1 MKSTFDFNFRSP
13 LPVIASGLFTGA
25 KDYQPGLRRET
36 RYFALHV
43 QTGSAH
49 SELSLCCCKWVR
61 RSSFILILHHCRA
74 DIDSDIATAA
84 IGPRSVVATGADELE
99 ACQWEVEAD
108 TERFIQTAEVCL
120 FHLPCLSSAKTNE
133 TRKLSVH
140 THGLHTISWS
150 SLRASL
156 VRLSHT
162 IRGLALTA

>member
-1 MKSTFDFNFRSP
+1 MSGDSCSITDPMSRHARREIDIRLQFQ
-13 LPVIASGLFTGA
+13 IASPCNCERSFHGRERLPA
-25 KDYQPGLRRET
+25 RSRRET

-61 RSSFILILHHCRA
+61 DQASYSSTSFRA

-120 FHLPCLSSAKTNE
+120 FHLPFFVCKD
-133 TRKLSVH
+133 
-140 THGLHTISWS
+140 
-150 SLRASL
+150 
-156 VRLSHT
+156 
-162 IRGLALTA
+162 